1 MHIQPL
7 QCFTLYTPDACS
19 AVKAFVQST
28 TLIHIQPTSKKTP
41 VYNVNDD
48 ILLLGFHLVIARQTE
63 PAPENIGSD
72 VDSRPL
78 YVSICT
84 ASAVTLDRDKRVRP
98 IYRLHMHGL
107 PYSTCY
113 TCYIANLSPSRKK
126 RIISCFMLISAH
138 FGAMRILLQGYM
150 GFSNV
155 THVTSL
161 SFPSRAQH
169 KERFLSSIG
178 RIFSSL
184 G

>member
-1 MHIQPL
+1 MHAQPL
-7 QCFTLYTPDACS
+7 YLQ
-19 AVKAFVQST
+19 KASM
-28 TLIHIQPTSKKTP
+28 
-41 VYNVNDD
+41 YNLNNP
-48 ILLLGFHLVIARQTE
+48 ILLLRSHFVIGWKTQPTA
-63 PAPENIGSD
+63 ENIGSY
-72 VDSRPL
+72 VDSRAF
-78 YVSICT
+78 YVSICA
-84 ASAVTLDRDKRVRP
+84 ASTVALNRHERVCP
-98 IYRLHMHGL
+98 VDRLHMHGL

>member
-1 MHIQPL
+1 MGRL
-7 QCFTLYTPDACS
+7 SS
-19 AVKAFVQST
+19 AEAPRYY
-28 TLIHIQPTSKKTP
+28 LNNP
-41 VYNVNDD
+41 
-48 ILLLGFHLVIARQTE
+48 ILLLRSHLVIARQTK
-63 PAPENIGSD
+63 PTSENIGSN
-72 VDSRPL
+72 VHSRAL

-84 ASAVTLDRDKRVRP
+84 TSAIPLNCNKRVRT
-98 IYRLHMHGL
+98 IYRLHMHRL

-126 RIISCFMLISAH
+126 RIISCFMQISAH

>member
-1 MHIQPL
+1 M
-7 QCFTLYTPDACS
+7 
-19 AVKAFVQST
+19 
-28 TLIHIQPTSKKTP
+28 
-41 VYNVNDD
+41 NDLND
-48 ILLLGFHLVIARQTE
+48 PILLLFRHLVIARQAE
-63 PAPENIGSD
+63 
-72 VDSRPL
+72 
-78 YVSICT
+78 
-84 ASAVTLDRDKRVRP
+84 ASAEEICADIDPLAFDVGVGPASSVALDGDEGVGAVDG
-98 IYRLHMHGL
+98 LQMHGL
-107 PYSTCY
+107 PYS

-155 THVTSL
+155 TYVTSL